1 MFHMITTL
9 KGSACLLGLAA
20 ALALATP
27 SVAAPVLSST
37 TGVKAAVS
45 DHAIDVR
52 WRRGGGIAAGV
63 AAGVLAG
70 AAIGAVTAPR
80 YYGYGYGYG
89 YGPAYGYSYGAYAY
103 DAPVYGYAYG
113 APAYGVPVYG
123 GPVYYNRA
131 YGYPAQSCGVDGGYG
146 RWDYSQC

>member
-1 MFHMITTL
+1 MIATS
-9 KGSACLLGLAA
+9 KGSACVLGLAG
-20 ALALATP
+20 ALAMVTP

-63 AAGVLAG
+63 AAGVIAG
-70 AAIGAVTAPR
+70 AAIGAATAPR
-80 YYGYGYGYG
+80 YYGPG
-89 YGPAYGYSYGAYAY
+89 YGYSYGAYAY
-103 DAPVYGYAYG
+103 DAPVYGGPVYG
-113 APAYGVPVYG
+113 PAYGSSA
-123 GPVYYNRA
+123 YYNGSYA
-131 YGYPAQSCGVDGGYG
+131 YPNQTCGVDAGYG